1 MANLRT
7 LGEACHNLRI
17 ICVFLVPFITFFG
30 DTTCHYCND
39 SLRKRRDYPQAIFYY
54 PVVIFYLLPDIFHY
68 LLRKFLLQ
76 SF

>member
-39 SLRKRRDYPQAIFYY
+39 SLRKRRR
-54 PVVIFYLLPDIFHY
+54 V
-68 LLRKFLLQ
+68 RR
-76 SF
+76 

>member
-39 SLRKRRDYPQAIFYY
+39 SLRKRWDYPKLFFTI
-54 PVVIFYLLPDIFHY
+54 P
-68 LLRKFLLQ
+68 
-76 SF
+76 

>member
-17 ICVFLVPFITFFG
+17 ICVFLVPFITFFE

-39 SLRKRRDYPQAIFYY
+39 SLRKRRSAQI
-54 PVVIFYLLPDIFHY
+54 IC
-68 LLRKFLLQ
+68 RKSCLAAQKYVHL
-76 SF
+76 